1 MTLSFAELGVAEP
14 LTLALADAG
23 HTTPTPIQAQ
33 AIPPLLDGRDVLG
46 IAQTGTGKTAAF
58 LLPIM
63 SRLLAEPKPN
73 PKRGAKVLVLA
84 PTRELA
90 QQISDAFKLYAQ
102 KHTRLWQAVIVGG
115 VPQSRQERAMARGVD
130 LLVAT
135 PGRLLDL
142 VDQGAVRLDAVETLV
157 LDEADRMLDMG
168 FAPAMKRIAALIRA
182 EQRHTILFSATMPK
196 AVDALAAELLN
207 EPVRCEIKA
216 ETISVERIEQQVHM
230 VPQAKKRAF
239 LTDLLANPALARVIL
254 FTRTKHGADRVC
266 EHLERGGIDA
276 EAIHGNKAQGARQR
290 ALKRFRAGEARVLV
304 ATDIAA
310 RGIDVP
316 GVTHVINFDLPVEVE
331 TYVHRIGRTARAGC
345 EGIAISL
352 CDPAETKQLEA
363 IRRYVERKGEPE
375 PVRHARSGGPRRGQG
390 RPAGHAK
397 PGGKPWKAGERDGRR
412 PQRQPRRGDR
422 AAVI

>member
-14 LTLALADAG
+14 LTLALAAAG
-23 HTTPTPIQAQ
+23 HDTPTPIQAQ
-33 AIPPLLDGRDVLG
+33 AIPPLLDGRDLLG

-58 LLPIM
+58 LLPLM
-63 SRLLAEPKPN
+63 SRLLAAPQPTT
-73 PKRGAKVLVLA
+73 KRGAKILVLA

-90 QQISDAFKLYAQ
+90 QQISDAFKLYGQ
-102 KHTRLWQAVIVGG
+102 KHTRLWQTVIVGG
-115 VPQSRQERAMARGVD
+115 VPQSRQARAMAKGVD

-142 VDQGAVRLDAVETLV
+142 VDQGLVRLDTVDTLV

-182 EQRHTILFSATMPK
+182 ERHTILFSATMPK
-196 AVDALAAELLN
+196 AVEKLADELLRD
-207 EPVRCEIKA
+207 PVRVEIAAK
-216 ETISVERIEQQVHM
+216 TISVERIEQQVHV
-230 VPQAKKRAF
+230 VPQARKRAF
-239 LTDLLANPALARVIL
+239 VVDLLADPALARVIL

-266 EHLERGGIDA
+266 EHLEKGGIDA

-290 ALKRFRAGEARVLV
+290 AMKRFRSGEARVLV

-331 TYVHRIGRTARAGC
+331 TYVHRIGRTARAGG
-345 EGIAISL
+345 EGVAISL
-352 CDPAETKQLEA
+352 CDPGERKQLEA
-363 IRRYVERKGEPE
+363 IQRYVERKGEPE
-375 PVRHARSGGPRRGQG
+375 PVRHGRPGQARRGNG
-390 RPAGHAK
+390 RPAQHEAPHGHPRHR
-397 PGGKPWKAGERDGRR
+397 PGAGKPKPYQERRRGERV
-412 PQRQPRRGDR
+412 
-422 AAVI
+422 AAV